1 MVQWPE
7 RWTCNLR
14 APSSSPAVTAGF
26 VLGSAEFKA
35 ASAPG
40 FGK

>member
-1 MVQWPE
+1 MAQWPE

-14 APSSSPAVTAGF
+14 APNSSPAVTAGF
-26 VLGSAEFKA
+26 VLGSPEFKA
-35 ASAPG
+35 ASALG